1 MSKEII
7 KIINSEIKR
16 IIDEEGKFDETF
28 PPNTYLLDLKKA
40 WEKNNLD
47 EITLIADKAFKSVAQ
62 KISRKTTKANEKNIL
77 QSQQWISSFAEK
89 LDHDNPIIK
98 YADPIVRTKCGDEL
112 SALFKDCTHDQLS
125 ALVSQLIIE
134 REIDLARNS
143 LVSSEASHLR
153 KILFEIQD
161 KRITKGQKASK
172 SIEKLHAGDKK
183 ALNTLYENLQAELGQ
198 PPSFRRFLSKVRS
211 LGIKPNYVKAPR
223 LSPEER
229 RLDERDKAYVINEK
243 EKERNGEFTEP
254 NLRDF
259 YEEKSNQKATTKHK
273 SSSLK

>member
-1 MSKEII
+1 MSEEII
-7 KIINSEIKR
+7 QLINSEIKK
-16 IIDEEGKFDETF
+16 IIEAEGIFDETF
-28 PPNTYLLDLKKA
+28 PPNKYLLDLKNA

-47 EITLIADKAFKSVAQ
+47 EITLIVAKAYKETA
-62 KISRKTTKANEKNIL
+62 KLIPKKTAKANEKNIL
-77 QSQQWISSFAEK
+77 QSQEWISSFADK
-89 LDHDNPIIK
+89 LGPDSPILK
-98 YADPIVRTKCGDEL
+98 YADPVVRGKYADEL
-112 SALFKDCTHDQLS
+112 RALFKKCSQEQL
-125 ALVSQLIIE
+125 ATLVSDLMIE
-134 REIDLARNS
+134 REIDLARHN
-143 LVSSEASHLR
+143 LASSEAAYLR
-153 KILFEIQD
+153 KMLFEIQD

-198 PPSFRRFLSKVRS
+198 APSFRRFLSKVRS

-259 YEEKSNQKATTKHK
+259 YEARAKQKATTKNK